1 VDSVVQS
8 CKIRLRPIL
17 MTSLATLLGMIP
29 MALGLEAG
37 SEQYAPLARA
47 VIGGLAVSVV
57 VTVFLVPAVYLIVH
71 GRREKAPQ
79 SRRRHNTHETA
90 AYSTYPFALIF
101 ALTIASA
108 GCLIARCWHQ
118 FAATGCTDCAADSV
132 CAADFR
138 ADDSNSSSSSI
149 YGTDSAAAGENP
161 RLALSDAEKLAIKNN
176 PRVSV
181 ARLLALAQHQ
191 VMRET
196 RSAELLLCQIVCP
209 PIRDLANNLHA
220 RFISSVQPRF
230 SPN

>member
-1 VDSVVQS
+1 M
-8 CKIRLRPIL
+8 KRLH
-17 MTSLATLLGMIP
+17 TL
-29 MALGLEAG
+29 
-37 SEQYAPLARA
+37 R
-47 VIGGLAVSVV
+47 
-57 VTVFLVPAVYLIVH
+57 
-71 GRREKAPQ
+71 
-79 SRRRHNTHETA
+79 TH
-90 AYSTYPFALIF
+90 FALIF

-108 GCLIARCWHQ
+108 GCLIAQ
-118 FAATGCTDCAADSV
+118 MPGINSPLPDAPTAPPILFAQQTSAPMTQIAAQAPSTGP
-132 CAADFR
+132 
-138 ADDSNSSSSSI
+138 
-149 YGTDSAAAGENP
+149 DSAAAGENP

-220 RFISSVQPRF
+220 GFISSVQPRF